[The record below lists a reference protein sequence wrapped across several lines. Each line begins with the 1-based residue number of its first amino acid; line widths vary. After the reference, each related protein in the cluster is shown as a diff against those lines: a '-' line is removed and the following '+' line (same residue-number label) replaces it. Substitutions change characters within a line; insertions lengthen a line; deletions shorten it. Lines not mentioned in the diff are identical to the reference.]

1 MKVYKL
7 NLTMLLCG
15 FLFHTGCAVQPLT
28 KGEAFPEMYSEK
40 PTSILVIPA
49 INHSTAAD
57 APILYSSTINEPLS
71 NAGYYVLPIEV
82 TDRFLRNEGLIE
94 GNDLLDVPPQKF
106 SEHFGADAVLYVTI
120 DVWDTNYY
128 VLGGNVTVGVDFRMK
143 STKSGET
150 LWAYK
155 DQLVVDTSGD
165 SNNGGGLLG
174 ALIATAIKTATQDYV
189 PVARNVNVIALNAIP
204 FGKYNKMHEK
214 DMGMAIPPGKVQNY
228 KVTP

>member
-1 MKVYKL
+1 MKLYSV
-7 NLTMLLCG
+7 LL
-15 FLFHTGCAVQPLT
+15 LSSLLLMSGCAVQPLT
-28 KGEAFPEMYSEK
+28 KGEAFPGMYGEK

-94 GNDLLDVPPQKF
+94 GEQISEIPPQRF
-106 SEHFGADAVLYVTI
+106 SEHFGADAVLYVII
-120 DVWDTNYY
+120 DIWDTNYY
-128 VLGGNVTVGVDFRMK
+128 VVGGNVTVGVQFSLK

-174 ALIATAIKTATQDYV
+174 AIIATAIKTASQDYV
-189 PVARNVNVIALNAIP
+189 PVARNINVIALNAIP
-204 FGKYNKMHEK
+204 FGKYHKAHDK
-214 DMGMAIPPGKVQNY
+214 DMSMNIPAAKVQNY
-228 KVTP
+228 KTTP